1 MDIKNFIFNNFLIKL
16 FSLFFAI
23 ILWLFVT
30 SQGNLE
36 VNLNIPLELRKAPSN
51 MLIVGDVADYIDVR
65 LKGRQSVIKNLSAG
79 QISAHLDLSNAQTG
93 ENVIHLSSENIVMP
107 PNIEVTRIS
116 PKSIRIRLEQLAKKD
131 IKVIPEI
138 IGTPP
143 AGYRL
148 KNIEVNPQTVA
159 VEGAEG
165 VVNKLSAI
173 KTEPINLSAIEK
185 KETVLDVKLKLNGRD
200 VKVINGEYVKVR
212 IILSK

>member
-23 ILWLFVT
+23 ILWFFVT
-30 SQGNLE
+30 SQGKLE
-36 VNLNIPLELRKAPSN
+36 VNLNIPLELRKTPSN
-51 MLIVGDVADYIDVR
+51 MLIVGDVTDYIDVR
-65 LKGRQSVIKNLSAG
+65 LKGRQSVIGSLSAG

-93 ENVIHLSSENIVMP
+93 ENVIYLSNENVVMP

-116 PKSIRIRLEQLAKKD
+116 PKSIRIRLEQIAKKD
-131 IKVIPEI
+131 VNVIPEI

-148 KNIEVNPQTVA
+148 KSIEINPQTVA

-165 VVNKLSAI
+165 VVNRLSAI

-200 VKVINGEYVKVR
+200 VKVTNDGYVKVR

>member
-1 MDIKNFIFNNFLIKL
+1 MDIRNLIFNNFLIKL

-30 SQGNLE
+30 SQGKLE
-36 VNLNIPLELRKAPSN
+36 MNLNIPLELRNAPSN

-65 LKGRQSVIKNLSAG
+65 LKGRQSVIGSLSAG

-93 ENVIHLSSENIVMP
+93 ENVIYLSSENIVMP
-107 PNIEVTRIS
+107 PNIEVMRIS
-116 PKSIRIRLEQLAKKD
+116 PKSIKIRLEQIAKKD
-131 IKVIPEI
+131 VNVIPEI

-165 VVNKLSAI
+165 VVNRLSII

-185 KETVLDVKLKLNGRD
+185 KETVLDVKLKLNGRE
-200 VKVINGEYVKVR
+200 VKVINGGYVKVK
-212 IILSK
+212 ILLSK